1 MSILVWVE
9 GTFSHMGFPFCLLV
23 SLTESSEQG
32 VNCNAFMFCQGK
44 AFWSALW
51 VQFLGDETECK
62 SVGRLLGSHLSL
74 MGMYLLF
81 SFVPQVS
88 LMSCVFFKAHTKP
101 SSVIALELGR
111 KIRELP
117 I

>member
-1 MSILVWVE
+1 MPSC
-9 GTFSHMGFPFCLLV
+9 FAKARPFGQLCGC
-23 SLTESSEQG
+23 SSSG
-32 VNCNAFMFCQGK
+32 MRLN
-44 AFWSALW
+44 
-51 VQFLGDETECK
+51 CK

-101 SSVIALELGR
+101 SSVIALELGK